1 MQSQKE
7 LVTKEYIGGTEFRM
21 TKDSL
26 AESVESVAFLEA
38 LALNSPP

>member
-1 MQSQKE
+1 MQSRKD
-7 LVTKEYIGGTEFRM
+7 LVAKEYIGGTGFRM

-26 AESVESVAFLEA
+26 AESMESVASLEA